1 MISSN
6 YDLDFNSRSRSQK
19 KAQMQSAK
27 LQYIVPDE
35 DLTGK
40 KNKGI
45 IQQYPYFAPDL
56 GHMKKAPKMTKA
68 DELYL
73 KKFMAARAHK
83 DVAKVEDTIIAPKQY
98 VNMNPNDSSM
108 DSKQLDGPINVEID
122 TNSRLFLE
130 RNRKFKPE

>member
-1 MISSN
+1 
-6 YDLDFNSRSRSQK
+6 
-19 KAQMQSAK
+19 MQSAK

-45 IQQYPYFAPDL
+45 IQQYPYFAPDR

-83 DVAKVEDTIIAPKQY
+83 DVAKVEDTLIAPKQY